1 MEITNTVELS
11 ELDLRYES
19 LRIKYP
25 KKEERLLLS
34 ILENGIRTPLHGVQ
48 IGNIK
53 YLLDGFKRIRCAK
66 KLAIT
71 SVPYLSLGNDEAMGI
86 IRLMRDSFTKEMNI
100 IEQVKLIEVL
110 KSTHGLSMAEIAVQL
125 EKSKAWVSVRAAMS
139 RTLSATVS
147 KNILSGK
154 FPARSYLY
162 TILPFTRVNKIKSEE
177 IDRFI
182 SRVAGNNL
190 TTREVAL
197 LAREYFTGSA
207 QMKKQI
213 EKGQLQWGL
222 EYLKKEQSTETA
234 LCLPPEQSLLVCLE
248 KVSSDMRKLRFQC
261 GNLSLKSNHFMAQ
274 ANLLT
279 QSILNELED
288 FIPAIR
294 SLYDRSR

>member
-34 ILENGIRTPLHGVQ
+34 ILKNGIRTPLHGVQ

-71 SVPYLSLGNDEAMGI
+71 SVPYLSLGNDEAVGI

-110 KSTHGLSMAEIAVQL
+110 KTTHGLSIAEIAVQL
-125 EKSKAWVSVRAAMS
+125 EKSKAWVSIRATMS
-139 RTLSATVS
+139 RTLSTTVT

-190 TTREVAL
+190 TTREIAL

-222 EYLKKEQSTETA
+222 EYLKKEQSTGTT
-234 LCLPPEQSLLVCLE
+234 LCLAPEHSLLECLE
-248 KVSSDMRKLRFQC
+248 KVRSGMQKLSIQC
-261 GNLSLKSNHFMAQ
+261 GDLSLKSNHFLAQ
-274 ANLLT
+274 ANVLT
-279 QSILNELED
+279 KSILNELEG